1 MTLHDKGSTVEQ
13 SLLRLYAEILLIPE
27 DKIGLED
34 SFTGLGGDSFK
45 AIKLKRK
52 CDQLGIRLSLRDI
65 LARKTIADIAAVQG
79 SLTEKQKRPRRSK
92 KTTRTRPDTD
102 GHESFILMPQDYAWD
117 LILEELG
124 FQGGKWSPEALEL
137 VENVYPCSPMQESLY
152 VARET
157 KGKHLY
163 RIHELYEM
171 GPHMTPSILQS
182 AWQSVIIRHESMR
195 TVFVPATDLESS
207 RLLDAVVLR
216 SQHCELERIDLTDY
230 VAVLAA
236 FEHSHRNPPDLQGAL
251 HRLTIYS
258 TGDGRQFCHFDVS
271 HMISDGASVINMINE
286 LSTFANGSV
295 LDVAPGYSRVIKYN
309 QSAQFSDE
317 SLAYW
322 KSYLNGIR
330 PCNFPSLLTGSL
342 LKDHHQVVEV
352 PFRRHKQLTE
362 FCAKMEITIATALQ
376 AAWALLL
383 RSYSGN
389 EDVCF
394 AYTCSGRDIP
404 IDDVEAICGP
414 LVNLVV
420 RRVSLAG
427 KSLRNVIDTIQED
440 YISSLQHQ
448 TTPFMRVQQLFKTTE
463 KMFNTI
469 MTVQYAPV
477 LVDESGDLP
486 LRRVASFN
494 ATDFGVSVHATYSNH
509 QLKTQL
515 TYSTSLLSAVMAER
529 VMETFVSIVDSFL
542 EVVDVDAQVSQFA
555 VISPSDLQQ
564 TIEWNKETLDAADKV
579 FPETTVH
586 GLIEATSIRA
596 PTAPAIY
603 FAGETLSYG
612 DLDIMSTCLAH
623 QILRSVSRRQSFI
636 PLFFEKS
643 ALYSVALLA
652 VLRSGRAF
660 VPIDISNPLDRIQ
673 RLFEQLE
680 ITSASGLVICS
691 DGKSDQLR
699 SVCRQI
705 LVPSIAGLRAESVKL
720 DTQNAFALL
729 PVVQPNDPAYIIFTS
744 GSTGNPKGVTVSH
757 AAYSHAARTHASGI
771 KIDSKSRVLQFAS
784 YAFDTSMEDHLT
796 SFVVGACLCVP
807 TELERDTAL
816 GDFINRSEANWLHI
830 TPSMMTV
837 VLGGEPMTS
846 DNVAQWAIPGKR
858 LVQVYGPSECS
869 VTINTDMSICGD
881 PTNIGKTFA
890 GCATWITDINNP
902 SILCPVGA
910 VGELLMEGPI
920 LAQGY
925 LGLTSSTDSAFITNV
940 TWAPEKRLYRT
951 GDLVKYDETGE
962 LHFVGRA
969 DSRVKIRGQRIE
981 CGEIESQLITQSSVL
996 HAVVAVPK
1004 SGPGAERLMAVVSL
1018 KQNKD
1023 RMHLEQPSDEIELAD
1038 LETAKTAEAVSALH
1052 NWLADRVPAYMI
1064 PDLFVLVNHIP
1075 MNSSK
1080 KLDRRRV
1087 VSFLERISQESYQG
1101 LFDPLEGS
1109 NQDRTGTELEHTL
1122 KRVWCRVLNVPES
1135 TVNWNT
1141 SWFFSGGDSISAMML
1156 SSELRKESIK
1166 IAAADILRLR
1176 NIERIATHIEETV
1189 FNDRD
1194 SKFRNVDLTRTD
1206 TNVSWELSPIQQLS
1220 FQFAPDGDHF
1230 DQQTMVVDTK
1240 LTLSDESIIAAL
1252 DAVVMAHPMLLASF
1266 IREPSVEAEVW
1277 RQRVASFTSA
1287 GPSYVIRFHQ
1297 NTRIDFKLKSISETK
1312 SMINLVQGPVMG
1324 VDVFRSPL
1332 LTTISVCI
1340 HHLVIDMVSWRIIF
1354 QELEDFFAGQ
1364 RVIQPEP
1371 ISFQSWCKVQQIH
1384 AQSIQPSLV
1393 LPDDGFEVDMRYWS
1407 MENSPNLFGDATS
1420 ATFDLGHSATAALLN
1435 TCDKLDY
1442 SIVDVLCAAIATS
1455 FSQTFQ
1461 PRASPAIFVEGHGRE
1476 SPSEEID
1483 LSRTVGWFTTF
1494 SPVAVQVPHSKEPS
1508 RLEILEQI
1516 SQFREATPSKGF
1528 DYFIHRFL
1536 PREEPREYRERHA
1549 RAEIVLNYLG
1559 VYQQFERAGSAFKH
1573 CDDPELLSGLS
1584 TMRLEQRKS
1593 SERYSL
1599 ISIVAIVKN
1608 ASLSVEVEWSRQMGF
1623 QSELAS
1629 WPLKIKNDMS
1639 LLIQD
1644 LSQISFVPRVQTPE
1658 SDLIC
1663 FGVDYQKTLAK
1674 TTDLG
1679 LLTHQIESV
1688 YPCSPMQEG
1697 LMASILRDSGT
1708 SSAYNQTFLL
1718 KINPADGKTIESG
1731 QVAEIWRQVVR
1742 KHAILRTIFVESDA
1756 GNYVQVVL
1764 SHTDPVVLV
1773 KDGVS
1778 EEELKSTLFELE
1790 NQSLDSPLSGVPLH
1804 RVVVCKTTDEST
1816 YILLTKSHLLTDG
1829 TSTQILI
1836 RDLVEG
1842 CDGAA
1847 ETYFEPQNYYLD
1859 YIRYVTSQDA
1869 DLARSYWAAYLGSAV
1884 TCNFPKLCFTS
1895 DDPSAIVS
1903 YSSISLP
1910 LHAPE
1915 VEIRQLCRTHDL
1927 TVPSIFQLAWVLVL
1941 RTYLNS
1947 EDILFGLLSSGRDLP
1962 IANIQ
1967 KAVGPV
1973 ASMLVMKSKVGSDMK
1988 AVEVAKGLQA
1998 DYIEHLSR
2006 QTLSLSQIRHAARH
2020 ENQAPSFNTILNIQK
2035 AEASGDRSKAD
2046 GVQVE
2051 LVKAVDTTE
2060 YGLAM
2065 TVMERQGKYELSLE
2079 YETGFISS
2087 READAIV
2094 SAFAAAVTSFVANPE
2109 GLVGD
2114 VDLVSKE
2121 DQNQIQDWDINKFQ
2135 IKNECVHQLFQAT
2148 ALIHPEKEAIH
2159 SWDGQLT
2166 YGELESLT
2174 NRLSQKLLSLS
2185 VQPEEVIPLC
2195 FEKSIWGIVAML
2207 GVIKAGATFVHIDPT
2222 SPLSRKQQII
2232 KITTPRLTLAS
2243 VQNREAMESLV
2254 PQTLTV
2260 SHETLVENDDAT
2272 ISISPTF
2279 ISPYVN
2285 PSNAL
2290 YIIFTSGSTGEP
2302 KGVVIEHRN
2311 FCSAMAANASWLQI
2325 IPSSRLLQ
2333 FSSFVFDACME
2344 EILTALVA
2352 GACVCIPSD
2361 DDRMSPERLTTF
2373 IQNARVNWAALT
2385 PSFLQTLN
2393 PDTVV
2398 PPLNFIT
2405 VHAEAM
2411 NASLTRLWSP
2421 RVHMRPSYGPTECT
2435 VTSTVGADFNEF
2447 SDPSNIGWPVGCH
2460 GRVTNPI
2467 NPQQLVPIGAIGELV
2482 LEGPI
2487 LARGYLNRPVETE
2500 KAFPV
2505 IKDWFDSKPKRVY
2518 RTGDLVRYAGDGS
2531 LRILGR
2537 RDTQIKVRGQRVEL
2551 GEIQSQ
2557 LDLCPE
2563 IHHSLVIQPKSGL
2576 LKGRL
2581 VAVLSLAQLRDT
2593 ARSHGGTLRLVNDP
2607 EMLNKVDHSS
2617 TSELLKQIRSS
2628 ISASLPSYMVPD
2640 TWYTVVDI
2648 PTLASFK
2655 LDRKLVNTW
2664 LEGMDEQTLLRARQL
2679 MSSSRRFDTCAVET
2693 EAEKLVRAAWSQVLA
2708 IPSDIIDVD
2717 DHFIALGGDS
2727 ITAMN
2732 VSRFLSQAG
2741 VPVKTQDVLKSNSI
2755 RELASVLGSLD
2766 RSTEAQSIIRQ
2777 TGSRSL
2783 PSIEEVS
2790 SDYGLYL
2797 PDKSKILS
2805 VHHSTPFQSR
2815 TALALYTLPWR
2826 PYLYNLVAEIKSHG
2840 LPGGI
2845 IDCHRLLTA
2854 WRATVARHEI
2864 LRTAIPLTKNGDAAY
2879 QVILD
2884 ESTVACGMFEV
2895 GTEREALEATV
2906 EKTKQIKASLSP
2918 TSITPPL
2925 WLDIYVTSTN
2935 QVYMHLLMGHMLI
2948 DHVSLAHVLYD
2959 WDVLYRGH
2967 LSQIAEA
2974 GRLPRFT
2981 DYTDDVESRDSSA
2994 STDFW
2999 AQKLSGIEPT
3009 ILRSTHG
3016 LVGEDARLAIATDA
3030 TMSAITFKI
3039 DIDAKMDQYCRN
3051 TRITVST
3058 LLQFSWSVLLSA
3070 YTGQKSVCFGA
3081 LTSDRD
3087 VDILDTD
3094 EIVGPMLS
3102 VLVTHVV
3109 LGSRGDAIGAALIE
3123 DVIRKL
3129 QDDNTDSMAHKVF
3142 NLSTIEH
3149 GLGIQLPK
3157 SALFNTLVNYRK
3169 VRRSGPEP
3177 VMKLRSI
3184 LKQDPHEQEI
3194 ILSFNE
3200 DAATLDGALTFYDS
3214 VHSAQD
3220 VQQMAEAYA
3229 KILALVI
3236 SGEFR
3241 TTDELVGRVVS
3252 ITRQRD
3258 L

>member
-27 DKIGLED
+27 DQIGLED

-65 LARKTIADIAAVQG
+65 LARKTIAGIAAGQG
-79 SLTEKQKRPRRSK
+79 SLTDKQKRPRRNK
-92 KTTRTRPDTD
+92 KATRTRPDTD
-102 GHESFILMPQDYAWD
+102 GHEGFHLMPQDYAWD

-124 FQGGKWSPEALEL
+124 FQGAKWGPEALEL

-171 GPHMTPSILQS
+171 GPHMTPSVLQS
-182 AWQSVIIRHESMR
+182 AWQSVIDRHESMR

-216 SQHCELERIDLTDY
+216 NHRCELERIDITDY

-236 FEHSHRNPPDLQGAL
+236 FEDSHRNPPDFQGAP

-258 TGDGRQFCHFDVS
+258 TGDGRQFCQFDVS

-295 LDVAPGYSRVIKYN
+295 LAIAPGYSRVIKYN
-309 QSAQFSDE
+309 QSAQVLDE
-317 SLAYW
+317 SLGYW
-322 KSYLNGIR
+322 KSYLNGIK

-352 PFRRHKQLTE
+352 PFRRHKQLSE

-383 RSYSGN
+383 RIYSGN

-427 KSLRNVIDTIQED
+427 KSLRNVIETVQED

-448 TTPFMRVQQLFKTTE
+448 TTPFMRIQQLFNTTE

-469 MTVQYAPV
+469 MTVQYAPL

-494 ATDFGVSVHATYSNH
+494 ATDFGMSVHATYSND

-529 VMETFVSIVDSFL
+529 VMKTFISIVDSFL
-542 EVVDVDAQVSQFA
+542 EVVDVDAQISQFA

-564 TIEWNKETLDAADKV
+564 TIEWNKETLDGADKI
-579 FPETTVH
+579 FPDTTVH

-596 PTAPAIY
+596 PTTPAIY
-603 FAGETLSYG
+603 FAGETLSYS
-612 DLDIMSTCLAH
+612 DLNTMSTCLAH
-623 QILRSVSRRQSFI
+623 QILRSVSRKQSFI

-652 VLRSGRAF
+652 VLKSGRAF

-673 RLFEQLE
+673 RLFEQLG
-680 ITSASGLVICS
+680 ITSSSGLVICS

-699 SVCRQI
+699 LVCRQI
-705 LVPSIAGLRAESVKL
+705 LVPSIAGLRAESVQL
-720 DTQNAFALL
+720 DAQNALALL
-729 PVVQPNDPAYIIFTS
+729 PVVQPDDPAYIIFTS

-757 AAYSHAARTHASGI
+757 AAYAHAARTHASGI
-771 KIDSKSRVLQFAS
+771 QIDSKSRVLQFAS

-816 GDFINRSEANWLHI
+816 VEFINRSGANWLHI

-837 VLGGEPMTS
+837 VLGGEPMTR
-846 DNVAQWAIPGKR
+846 KR

-869 VTINTDMSICGD
+869 VTINTDVSIRGD

-890 GCATWITDINNP
+890 GCATWVADLNNP
-902 SILCPVGA
+902 NILCPIGA

-925 LGLTSSTDSAFITNV
+925 LGLNSSTDSAFITNV

-981 CGEIESQLITQSSVL
+981 CGEIESQLMAQSSVL
-996 HAVVAVPK
+996 HTVVVVPK
-1004 SGPGAERLMAVVSL
+1004 SGPGAERLMAIVSL
-1018 KQNKD
+1018 RQDKD
-1023 RMHLEQPSDEIELAD
+1023 MLHFEQPSDEIELAT
-1038 LETAKTAEAVSALH
+1038 LEAAKIAEVVSALH
-1052 NWLADRVPAYMI
+1052 TWLADRLPVYMI

-1080 KLDRRRV
+1080 KLDRKRAV
-1087 VSFLERISQESYQG
+1087 GFVERMSKDSYQG
-1101 LFDPLEGS
+1101 LFDPIEGS
-1109 NQDRTGTELEHTL
+1109 NQDRTGTELEHSL

-1156 SSELRKESIK
+1156 SSELRKESVK

-1176 NIERIATHIEETV
+1176 NIERIATHIQETV
-1189 FNDRD
+1189 FSDRD
-1194 SKFRNVDLTRTD
+1194 SKFRKVDLTRTD

-1230 DQQTMVVDTK
+1230 DQQTIVVDTK
-1240 LTLSDESIIAAL
+1240 LTLSDEIIIAAL
-1252 DAVVMAHPMLLASF
+1252 DAVVTAHPMLLASF
-1266 IREPSVEAEVW
+1266 IQEPSVEAEVW
-1277 RQRVASFTSA
+1277 RQRVASFNSA
-1287 GPSYVIRFHQ
+1287 GSAYVIRFHQ
-1297 NTRIDFKLKSISETK
+1297 DSRIDFKLRSISETK

-1324 VDVFRSPL
+1324 VDVFRSPVS
-1332 LTTISVCI
+1332 TTISVCI
-1340 HHLVIDMVSWRIIF
+1340 HHLVVDMVSWRIIF
-1354 QELEDFFAGQ
+1354 QELEDFFAGK

-1371 ISFQSWCKVQQIH
+1371 ISFQSWCNVQQIH
-1384 AQSIQPSLV
+1384 AQSIQPSLI

-1407 MENSPNLFGDATS
+1407 MENSPNLFGDAIS
-1420 ATFDLGHSATAALLN
+1420 ATFDLGQSATAALLN
-1435 TCDKLDY
+1435 TCDKMDY
-1442 SIVDVLCAAIATS
+1442 SVVDVLCAAIATS

-1494 SPVAVQVPHSKEPS
+1494 SPVAIQVPHNKEPS
-1508 RLEILEQI
+1508 RMETLEQI
-1516 SQFREATPSKGF
+1516 GQFREATPSKGF
-1528 DYFIHRFL
+1528 DYFTHRFL
-1536 PREEPREYRERHA
+1536 PREEHSAYRERHA

-1559 VYQQFERAGSAFKH
+1559 AYQQFERASSAFKH

-1608 ASLSVEVEWSRQMGF
+1608 ASLSVEVEWNRQMSF

-1629 WPLKIKNDMS
+1629 WPLKMKNDMLS
-1639 LLIQD
+1639 LIQD
-1644 LSQISFVPRVQTPE
+1644 LTQICSVPRVQTPE

-1663 FGVDYQKTLAK
+1663 FGVDQQKTLAK
-1674 TTDLG
+1674 ITNLG

-1697 LMASILRDSGT
+1697 LMASVLRDSGI

-1731 QVAEIWRQVVR
+1731 QVAETWRRMVR

-1764 SHTDPVVLV
+1764 SHTDPVVLI
-1773 KDGVS
+1773 KDGVN
-1778 EEELKSTLFELE
+1778 EEDLRSTLFELE

-1804 RVVVCKTTDEST
+1804 RVVVCKTTDGST
-1816 YILLTKSHLLTDG
+1816 YMLLTKSHLLTDG

-1842 CDGAA
+1842 CDGVA
-1847 ETYFEPQNYYLD
+1847 EAYFEPQNYYLD

-1895 DDPSAIVS
+1895 DNPDAIAS
-1903 YSSISLP
+1903 YSSVSLP

-1915 VEIRQLCRTHDL
+1915 VELRQLCRTYDL
-1927 TVPSIFQLAWVLVL
+1927 TVPSIFQLAWGLVL
-1941 RTYLNS
+1941 KTYLNS
-1947 EDILFGLLSSGRDLP
+1947 EDILFGLLASGRDLP

-1973 ASMLVMKSKVGSDMK
+1973 ASMLVMKSKVRSDMK

-2020 ENQAPSFNTILNIQK
+2020 EGQAPSFNTILNIQK
-2035 AEASGDRSKAD
+2035 AEASEDRPKAD
-2046 GVQVE
+2046 GAQVE

-2065 TVMERQGKYELSLE
+2065 TVMERQGEYELSLE

-2094 SAFAAAVTSFVANPE
+2094 SAFAAAVISFVTNPE
-2109 GLVGD
+2109 CLVGD
-2114 VDLVSKE
+2114 VDLVSEK

-2135 IKNECVHQLFQAT
+2135 IKNECVHRLFQAT
-2148 ALIHPEKEAIH
+2148 ALVHPEKEAIH

-2166 YGELESLT
+2166 YGELDSLT
-2174 NRLSQKLLSLS
+2174 NKLSQRLLSLS
-2185 VQPEEVIPLC
+2185 VQPEEVVPLC

-2207 GVIKAGATFVHIDPT
+2207 GVMKAGATFVHIDPA

-2232 KITTPRLTLAS
+2232 KITTPRLALAS
-2243 VQNREAMESLV
+2243 VQNREVMESLV

-2260 SHETLVENDDAT
+2260 NHETLVENDDAT
-2272 ISISPTF
+2272 TF
-2279 ISPYVN
+2279 LGARVN

-2302 KGVVIEHRN
+2302 KGVVIEHQN

-2361 DDRMSPERLTTF
+2361 DDRMSPEGLTTF

-2435 VTSTVGADFNEF
+2435 VTSTVGADFNEY

-2460 GRVTNPI
+2460 GRITNPI

-2563 IHHSLVIQPKSGL
+2563 IHHSLVVQPKSGL

-2581 VAVLSLAQLRDT
+2581 VAVLSLAQLRET
-2593 ARSHGGTLRLVNDP
+2593 AQSHDRTIRLVNDP
-2607 EMLNKVDHSS
+2607 EMLNNIDHSS
-2617 TSELLKQIRSS
+2617 KSELLKQIRSS
-2628 ISASLPSYMVPD
+2628 ISARLPSYMVPD
-2640 TWYTVVDI
+2640 TWCTVVDI

-2679 MSSSRRFDTCAVET
+2679 MSSSRRSDTEAVDT

-2755 RELASVLGSLD
+2755 RELASVLGFLG
-2766 RSTEAQSIIRQ
+2766 RSTEVQPMIRQ
-2777 TGSRSL
+2777 SASRSL
-2783 PSIEEVS
+2783 PSIEEIS
-2790 SDYGLYL
+2790 SNCGFYL
-2797 PDKSKILS
+2797 PENFKILS

-2815 TALALYTLPWR
+2815 TTEALYTLPWR
-2826 PYLYNLVAEIKSHG
+2826 PYLYNLVAEIKG
-2840 LPGGI
+2840 YEPAGGN

-2864 LRTAIPLTKNGDAAY
+2864 LRTAIPLTRDGDAAY
-2879 QVILD
+2879 QVILG
-2884 ESTVACGMFEV
+2884 ESAVACGMFEV
-2895 GTEREALEATV
+2895 GTEREALQATV

-2918 TSITPPL
+2918 TSLTPPL
-2925 WLDIYVTSTN
+2925 WLDIYTTSTN

-2959 WDVLYRGH
+2959 WDVLYRGD

-2974 GRLPRFT
+2974 DRLPRFT
-2981 DYTDDVESRDSSA
+2981 NYTDDVESRDSVA

-2999 AQKLSGIEPT
+2999 AQKLHGIEPT

-3016 LVGEDARLAIATDA
+3016 LAGDDARLSIAADA
-3030 TMSAITFKI
+3030 TMSAVTFKI
-3039 DIDAKMDQYCRN
+3039 DIDAQMDHYCRN

-3058 LLQFSWSVLLSA
+3058 LLQFTWSILLSA

-3087 VDILDTD
+3087 VDIPDTD

-3109 LGSRGDAIGAALIE
+3109 LGSQGDVTGAASIE

-3142 NLSTIEH
+3142 NLSTVEH
-3149 GLGIQLPK
+3149 GLKFQLPK

-3169 VRRSGPEP
+3169 VRRTGPEP

-3184 LKQDPHEQEI
+3184 LKQDPHEQQI

-3200 DAATLDGALTFYDS
+3200 DAAALDGALTFYDS

-3229 KILALVI
+3229 RILALLI
-3236 SGEFR
+3236 SGECR
-3241 TTDELVGRVVS
+3241 STDELVGRVVS